1 MQEVRQLQGFQ
12 CQVLPTLQEM
22 LVIVLMIQKEL
33 TSKDEAEHRVTKFKT
48 LISLTSL
55 LVLQDTM
62 QDTFYSE

>member
-33 TSKDEAEHRVTKFKT
+33 TSKDETEHSVTKFKT
-48 LISLTSL
+48 LISLASL